1 MNLHHVIFEALYEIK
16 LTRRN
21 LLFNMFVFFCIIDY
35 DILYFHFIFRE

>member
-21 LLFNMFVFFCIIDY
+21 LLFNMFVFLHY
-35 DILYFHFIFRE
+35 